1 MPFSL
6 SPPAHAPWRRSAAL
20 IALIAL
26 ALGLGGCA
34 NFAGIG
40 PKARM
45 TAPQALGL
53 GSPSPQATPK
63 PAVANPA
70 WWTRF
75 GDAQLDAL
83 VQQALQNHPNLRIAQ
98 ARVARAQALTD
109 TLASTDLPNVSG
121 AVDATRQRF
130 SANGIYPPPL
140 AGGVYETANAQ
151 INASY
156 EFDLFGKNR
165 AALDAALGQV
175 RAAQAD
181 AQTAELLLATQ
192 VTRSYFAL
200 LRLNALQALAQRNLA
215 QREQLLAL
223 VQSRLAAGL
232 DSPTELL
239 GSQAS
244 LPEIRQYAET
254 LREQAALTRN
264 ALAALTG
271 QPLGL
276 QDLQNL
282 QVGALAQIKPQ
293 AALQEVPLDLLAN
306 RPDVA
311 AARARVEAAL
321 SDVEVAKAQFYP
333 NINLVAFAGLNS
345 IGFGNIAKA
354 GSEQWGV
361 GPAVRLPIFDGGRLR
376 AQLKGRAAD
385 VDAAIETYNALVL
398 EAVHEVAD
406 QITTLQSIARQSQEQ
421 QAGLS
426 AAQALQDIAAQRFA
440 AGLSSRTS
448 VLNAQS
454 AVLAQERQAIEL
466 AARTLD
472 AQALLL
478 RATGGSVAAP

>member
-1 MPFSL
+1 MPFRL
-6 SPPAHAPWRRSAAL
+6 YSPVPTPLCRSA
-20 IALIAL
+20 ALIAL

-34 NFAGIG
+34 NFTGIG
-40 PKARM
+40 PQARM
-45 TAPQALGL
+45 TEPQALGL
-53 GSPSPQATPK
+53 ASPVAK
-63 PAVANPA
+63 AAPAVPTVASPT
-70 WWTRF
+70 WWARF

-98 ARVARAQALTD
+98 ARVARAQVLTD
-109 TLASTDLPNVSG
+109 TVASTELPNVNGS
-121 AVDATRQRF
+121 VDATRQRF
-130 SANGIYPPPL
+130 SANSIYPPPL

-151 INASY
+151 ITAGY

-181 AQTAELLLATQ
+181 AQAAELLLATQ
-192 VTRSYFAL
+192 VTRSYFTL
-200 LRLNALQALAQRNLA
+200 LRINALQALAQRNLA

-232 DSPTELL
+232 DSPTELRN
-239 GSQAS
+239 SEAS
-244 LPEIRQYAET
+244 LPEIRQYAES
-254 LREQAALTRN
+254 LREQAALARN

-276 QDLQNL
+276 QDLKA
-282 QVGALAQIKPQ
+282 GTLAQIKPQ
-293 AALQEVPLDLLAN
+293 AAPQAVPLDLLAN

-345 IGFGNIAKA
+345 IGFGNISKA

-361 GPAVRLPIFDGGRLR
+361 GPAIRLPIFDGGRLR

-385 VDAAIETYNALVL
+385 VDVAIETYNALVID
-398 EAVHEVAD
+398 AVREVAD
-406 QITTLQSIARQSQEQ
+406 QITSLQSIVRQSQEQ
-421 QAGLS
+421 QS
-426 AAQALQDIAAQRFA
+426 AFASAQTLQDIAAQRFA
-440 AGLSSRTS
+440 AGLSNRAS
-448 VLNAQS
+448 VLNAHS
-454 AVLAQERQAIEL
+454 AVLAQERQAIDL

-478 RATGGSVAAP
+478 RATGGSVPAP

>member
-1 MPFSL
+1 MPFRL
-6 SPPAHAPWRRSAAL
+6 YSPMPAPLCRSA
-20 IALIAL
+20 ALIAL

-40 PKARM
+40 PQARM
-45 TAPQALGL
+45 TEPQALGL
-53 GSPSPQATPK
+53 GSPVAK
-63 PAVANPA
+63 AAPAVPTVASPT
-70 WWTRF
+70 WWARF

-83 VQQALQNHPNLRIAQ
+83 VQQALQNHPTLRIAQ

-109 TLASTDLPNVSG
+109 TIASTELPNVNGS
-121 AVDATRQRF
+121 VDATRQRF
-130 SANGIYPPPL
+130 SANSIYPPPL

-151 INASY
+151 ITAGY

-175 RAAQAD
+175 RAAQAE
-181 AQTAELLLATQ
+181 AQAAELLLATQ
-192 VTRSYFAL
+192 VTRSYFTL
-200 LRLNALQALAQRNLA
+200 LRISALQALAQRNLA

-232 DSPTELL
+232 DSPTELRN
-239 GSQAS
+239 SEAS
-244 LPEIRQYAET
+244 LPEIRQYAES
-254 LREQAALTRN
+254 LREQAALARN

-276 QDLQNL
+276 QDLKA
-282 QVGALAQIKPQ
+282 GTLAQIKPQ
-293 AALQEVPLDLLAN
+293 AAPQAVPLDLLAN

-345 IGFGNIAKA
+345 IGFGNISKA

-361 GPAVRLPIFDGGRLR
+361 GPAIRLPIFDGGRLR

-385 VDAAIETYNALVL
+385 VDVAIESYNALVI
-398 EAVHEVAD
+398 EAVREVAD
-406 QITTLQSIARQSQEQ
+406 QISTLQSIARQSQEQ
-421 QAGLS
+421 QS
-426 AAQALQDIAAQRFA
+426 AFASAQTLQDIAAQRFA
-440 AGLSSRTS
+440 AGLSSRAS

-466 AARTLD
+466 ASRTLD

-478 RATGGSVAAP
+478 RATGGGVATP

>member
-1 MPFSL
+1 MPFRLYSRV
-6 SPPAHAPWRRSAAL
+6 PAPLCRSTAL
-20 IALIAL
+20 VAL

-40 PKARM
+40 PQARM
-45 TAPQALGL
+45 TEPQALGL
-53 GSPSPQATPK
+53 GSAALKAAPAPALASPT
-63 PAVANPA
+63 
-70 WWTRF
+70 WWARF
-75 GDAQLDAL
+75 GDAQLDTL

-109 TLASTDLPNVSG
+109 TIASTELPNVNGS
-121 AVDATRQRF
+121 VDATRQRF
-130 SANGIYPPPL
+130 SANSIYPPPL

-151 INASY
+151 ITAGY

-181 AQTAELLLATQ
+181 AQAAELLLATQ
-192 VTRSYFAL
+192 VTRSYFTL
-200 LRLNALQALAQRNLA
+200 LRINALQALAQRNLA

-232 DSPTELL
+232 DSPSELRN
-239 GSQAS
+239 SEAS
-244 LPEIRQYAET
+244 LPEIRQYAES

-276 QDLQNL
+276 QDLKA
-282 QVGALAQIKPQ
+282 GTLAQIKPQ
-293 AALQEVPLDLLAN
+293 AAAQAVPLDLLAN

-333 NINLVAFAGLNS
+333 NVNLVAFAGLNS
-345 IGFGNIAKA
+345 IGFGNISKA

-361 GPAVRLPIFDGGRLR
+361 GPAIRLPIFDGGRLR

-385 VDAAIETYNALVL
+385 VDVAIETYNALVI
-398 EAVHEVAD
+398 EAVREVAD
-406 QITTLQSIARQSQEQ
+406 QISTLQSIARQSQEQ
-421 QAGLS
+421 QSAFT
-426 AAQALQDIAAQRFA
+426 AAQTLQDIAAQRFA
-440 AGLSSRTS
+440 AGLSSRAS

-472 AQALLL
+472 TQALLL
-478 RATGGSVAAP
+478 RATGGGVATP